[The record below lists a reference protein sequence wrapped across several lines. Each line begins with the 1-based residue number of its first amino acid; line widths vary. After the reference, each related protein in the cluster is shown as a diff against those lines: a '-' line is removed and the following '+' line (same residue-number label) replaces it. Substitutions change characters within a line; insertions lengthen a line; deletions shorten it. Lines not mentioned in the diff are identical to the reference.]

1 MIRIT
6 LILFLLAIAV
16 PASVLAH
23 PFTDT
28 TVPEQFSNAPEGTDR
43 VIVTYSEAI
52 EIDFSSL
59 KVYDSGGLQIDQRNT
74 AYYDGINSLVVNT
87 KPLGEGVYTVTS
99 KVLSRVDGH
108 LVNYAFVFAV
118 GGATIDPTLLDDKS
132 NTELIYYPEA
142 VAIIPGYIGQT
153 MILGGVIMSFFVW
166 GLYKRKIDDTDLI
179 EKYRG
184 KLMSFTGAGL
194 IAVLASDIFVLA
206 VHSFRLE
213 AGVLDSL
220 QTTFG
225 ATWILRFSIMYR
237 VLVIVVVA
245 IRIRESINIGTKPL
259 REKIFFFSV
268 TNHKP
273 NMITV
278 MENLKIHVAPNVVC
292 SESNTPA
299 SSLKLCTAST
309 NMSEASTAI
318 RPAPVNDM
326 SFPRYFSIRSVS
338 SIFLLYNPH
347 TKNDMITPPSII
359 VCPMY
364 PGIIAT
370 ASG

>member
-1 MIRIT
+1 MAITSAMIRIT

-99 KVLSRVDGH
+99 KVLQ
-108 LVNYAFVFAV
+108 L
-118 GGATIDPTLLDDKS
+118 
-132 NTELIYYPEA
+132 
-142 VAIIPGYIGQT
+142 
-153 MILGGVIMSFFVW
+153 
-166 GLYKRKIDDTDLI
+166 
-179 EKYRG
+179 
-184 KLMSFTGAGL
+184 
-194 IAVLASDIFVLA
+194 
-206 VHSFRLE
+206 
-213 AGVLDSL
+213 
-220 QTTFG
+220 
-225 ATWILRFSIMYR
+225 
-237 VLVIVVVA
+237 
-245 IRIRESINIGTKPL
+245 
-259 REKIFFFSV
+259 
-268 TNHKP
+268 
-273 NMITV
+273 
-278 MENLKIHVAPNVVC
+278 
-292 SESNTPA
+292 
-299 SSLKLCTAST
+299 SS
-309 NMSEASTAI
+309 
-318 RPAPVNDM
+318 NDM
-326 SFPRYFSIRSVS
+326 NYCDSHRDRPSKRYISIRSVS

>member
-225 ATWILRFSIMYR
+225 ATWILRFSFIHYR
-237 VLVIVVVA
+237 HDNSA
-245 IRIRESINIGTKPL
+245 
-259 REKIFFFSV
+259 
-268 TNHKP
+268 
-273 NMITV
+273 
-278 MENLKIHVAPNVVC
+278 
-292 SESNTPA
+292 
-299 SSLKLCTAST
+299 
-309 NMSEASTAI
+309 
-318 RPAPVNDM
+318 
-326 SFPRYFSIRSVS
+326 
-338 SIFLLYNPH
+338 
-347 TKNDMITPPSII
+347 
-359 VCPMY
+359 
-364 PGIIAT
+364 
-370 ASG
+370 

>member
-118 GGATIDPTLLDDKS
+118 GGCIGKWMCQHDAGT
-132 NTELIYYPEA
+132 
-142 VAIIPGYIGQT
+142 AIA
-153 MILGGVIMSFFVW
+153 S
-166 GLYKRKIDDTDLI
+166 RKI
-179 EKYRG
+179 
-184 KLMSFTGAGL
+184 
-194 IAVLASDIFVLA
+194 V
-206 VHSFRLE
+206 
-213 AGVLDSL
+213 
-220 QTTFG
+220 
-225 ATWILRFSIMYR
+225 
-237 VLVIVVVA
+237 
-245 IRIRESINIGTKPL
+245 
-259 REKIFFFSV
+259 
-268 TNHKP
+268 
-273 NMITV
+273 
-278 MENLKIHVAPNVVC
+278 
-292 SESNTPA
+292 
-299 SSLKLCTAST
+299 
-309 NMSEASTAI
+309 
-318 RPAPVNDM
+318 
-326 SFPRYFSIRSVS
+326 
-338 SIFLLYNPH
+338 
-347 TKNDMITPPSII
+347 
-359 VCPMY
+359 
-364 PGIIAT
+364 
-370 ASG
+370 

>member
-153 MILGGVIMSFFVW
+153 MILGGVIMSVM
-166 GLYKRKIDDTDLI
+166 YKRKSQNPRSS
-179 EKYRG
+179 KC
-184 KLMSFTGAGL
+184 GL
-194 IAVLASDIFVLA
+194 
-206 VHSFRLE
+206 
-213 AGVLDSL
+213 
-220 QTTFG
+220 
-225 ATWILRFSIMYR
+225 
-237 VLVIVVVA
+237 
-245 IRIRESINIGTKPL
+245 
-259 REKIFFFSV
+259 
-268 TNHKP
+268 
-273 NMITV
+273 
-278 MENLKIHVAPNVVC
+278 
-292 SESNTPA
+292 
-299 SSLKLCTAST
+299 
-309 NMSEASTAI
+309 
-318 RPAPVNDM
+318 
-326 SFPRYFSIRSVS
+326 
-338 SIFLLYNPH
+338 
-347 TKNDMITPPSII
+347 
-359 VCPMY
+359 
-364 PGIIAT
+364 
-370 ASG
+370 

>member
-1 MIRIT
+1 MAAT
-6 LILFLLAIAV
+6 L
-16 PASVLAH
+16 
-23 PFTDT
+23 
-28 TVPEQFSNAPEGTDR
+28 
-43 VIVTYSEAI
+43 
-52 EIDFSSL
+52 SL
-59 KVYDSGGLQIDQRNT
+59 
-74 AYYDGINSLVVNT
+74 
-87 KPLGEGVYTVTS
+87 
-99 KVLSRVDGH
+99 
-108 LVNYAFVFAV
+108 
-118 GGATIDPTLLDDKS
+118 
-132 NTELIYYPEA
+132 A
-142 VAIIPGYIGQT
+142 VACP
-153 MILGGVIMSFFVW
+153 
-166 GLYKRKIDDTDLI
+166 
-179 EKYRG
+179 
-184 KLMSFTGAGL
+184 
-194 IAVLASDIFVLA
+194 
-206 VHSFRLE
+206 
-213 AGVLDSL
+213 
-220 QTTFG
+220 
-225 ATWILRFSIMYR
+225 
-237 VLVIVVVA
+237 VIVVVA